1 MLGLSTIKNPLIVH
15 IITEIIVLVG
25 VVFWFSSK
33 QKRLQLQIEKLLLRI
48 EDQEDKIFRLENAF
62 EQLYK
67 NMQMVAPT
75 PVSSPAQMV
84 APTPVSTP
92 AQMVAP
98 TPVSTPAQMVAPT
111 PVSTPY
117 PAFEEINLDQELQEE
132 LADLQMEFIP
142 TEQQTTIEQ
151 LEEIDTAQSLVEMNN
166 SRSNLDRLKSSVK
179 DLLAADLKKENI
191 Q

>member
-1 MLGLSTIKNPLIVH
+1 
-15 IITEIIVLVG
+15 
-25 VVFWFSSK
+25 
-33 QKRLQLQIEKLLLRI
+33 
-48 EDQEDKIFRLENAF
+48 
-62 EQLYK
+62 
-67 NMQMVAPT
+67 
-75 PVSSPAQMV
+75 MV

-98 TPVSTPAQMVAPT
+98 TPVSA
-111 PVSTPY
+111 PY

-142 TEQQTTIEQ
+142 QTEQQTTIEQ

-179 DLLAADLKKENI
+179 DLLSADLKKENI